1 MLEEVVGEID
11 VGYDFDEYL
20 PRRRRVYEMLD
31 EEVYLMDSRL
41 PISEV
46 NDALEIN
53 LPLNESHTI
62 GGLVMNR
69 LRRIPVRGESI
80 VEAGYRFTVEGG
92 IRAHRPEAS
101 GRAGRRGRTCAGG
114 QRRGKILTPRD
125 RSDRRRIDS
134 PSGHGMTD
142 CCRIISR

>member
-1 MLEEVVGEID
+1 MEDVLEEVVGEID

-46 NDALEIN
+46 NDALEIH

-69 LRRIPVRGESI
+69 LRPIPVRGESI
-80 VEAGYRFTVEGG
+80 VEAGYRFTVE
-92 IRAHRPEAS
+92 EAS
-101 GRAGRRGRTCAGG
+101 ERTVLKLRVAPVGAAAPAPAGDDGG
-114 QRRGKILTPRD
+114 KG
-125 RSDRRRIDS
+125 
-134 PSGHGMTD
+134 
-142 CCRIISR
+142 